1 MNDNLIENNYI
12 IIPNFISYSRAKS
25 LAKQFN
31 IYCAENNVDSDL
43 QVQNCSAKY
52 DFIPF
57 VELLVE
63 KNVEVSQLVGEH
75 VLPTYSYA
83 RNYRNGNVLAGH
95 VDKPGCD
102 ISLTVN
108 LECDKVWDI
117 WIDTP
122 HGREYV
128 SLNPGD
134 AMLYLGMKAQ
144 HGREPFDG
152 KSCTQVFL
160 HYVRSN
166 GPYFRCYFDKDYAKS
181 NDEIKTNSIV
191 SEIDSK
197 ISKSP
202 IVDYIRVYEGVF
214 TSEECKTILN
224 EYKNDSGWKTSKV
237 GFNGIE
243 DSDYRKCD
251 ILNISDQEV
260 IEKNQSV
267 RLGIDNLIHRK
278 AIGVAQK
285 YVTEFPSC
293 CLRTD
298 SGYDLLRYKTGGFFK
313 QHTDSYLEQP
323 RALAM
328 SINLNDDYKGGSL
341 AFFDEEVTIK
351 GGLGSVIIFPA
362 NYMYPHQIMEVT
374 KGTRYAIVT
383 WLS

>member
-1 MNDNLIENNYI
+1 MNNNLIENNYI
-12 IIPNFISYSRAKS
+12 VIPNFISYSRAKS

-83 RNYRNGNVLAGH
+83 RNYRQGNVLAGH
-95 VDKPGCD
+95 VDKPRCD

-108 LECDKVWDI
+108 LECDNVWDI

-166 GPYFRCYFDKDYAKS
+166 GPYFRYYFDKDYATS

-191 SEIDSK
+191 SGIDSK

-202 IVDYIRVYEGVF
+202 LVDYIRVYDGVF

-224 EYKNDSGWKTSKV
+224 EYKNDSGWETSKV

-251 ILNISDQEV
+251 ILNISHQEV

-313 QHTDSYLEQP
+313 EHTDSYLEQP
-323 RALAM
+323 RTLAM
-328 SINLNDDYKGGSL
+328 SINLNDDYEGGSL
-341 AFFDEEVTIK
+341 AFFNEEVTIN

>member
-1 MNDNLIENNYI
+1 MNNNLIENNYI

-31 IYCAENNVDSDL
+31 IYCAENNVESDL

-83 RNYRNGNVLAGH
+83 RNYRHGNVLAGH
-95 VDKPGCD
+95 VDKPRCD

-108 LECDKVWDI
+108 LECDNVWDI

-134 AMLYLGMKAQ
+134 AMLYLGMKAH

-152 KSCTQVFL
+152 QSCTQVFL

-166 GPYFRCYFDKDYAKS
+166 GPYFRYYFDKDYAKS
-181 NDEIKTNSIV
+181 NDEIKTNSII
-191 SEIDSK
+191 SGIDSK
-197 ISKSP
+197 ISESP
-202 IVDYIRVYEGVF
+202 LVDYIRVYDGVF

-224 EYKNDSGWKTSKV
+224 EYKNDSGWESSKV
-237 GFNGIE
+237 GYNGIE
-243 DSDYRKCD
+243 DNNYRKCD
-251 ILNISDQEV
+251 IMNISHQDI
-260 IEKNQSV
+260 IEKNKSV
-267 RLGIDNLIHRK
+267 RRSIDDLIHRK
-278 AIGVAQK
+278 AIGAVQK
-285 YVTEFPSC
+285 YVMEFPSC
-293 CLRTD
+293 CLKSD
-298 SGYDLLRYKTGGFFK
+298 SGYDLLRYNTGGFFK

-323 RALAM
+323 RTLAM
-328 SINLNDDYKGGSL
+328 SINLNDDYEGGSL
-341 AFFDEEVTIK
+341 AFFNEEVTIN

-383 WLS
+383 WLT